1 MPNRII
7 KESIKY
13 SEQIDSLSWFEE
25 VLFYRLIVSV
35 DDYGCY
41 DGRVVLLKNA
51 LFPTKEDVTKK
62 MIEAALN
69 RLESQGLIRR
79 YTVNN
84 RPYIQLPTWSKHQ
97 RLRNSI
103 RKFPEPPEMPEIKV
117 FDDLPQVAAS
127 CEKKTLESESES
139 NTNIESESNTNPTT
153 RKRVYVEDPAVNDAV
168 KAFLEHR
175 KLKKK
180 PMSERAITLFLNKLF
195 KLSADPLEQVR
206 IIDQSIEHGWD
217 TVYPLRSDGQMYR
230 QQSGGDYLEMLVRG
244 ETT

>member
-51 LFPTKEDVTKK
+51 LFPTKEDVSKK

-69 RLESQGLIRR
+69 RLESLGLIRR

-84 RPYIQLPTWSKHQ
+84 SPYIQLPTWSKHQ

-103 RKFPEPPEMPEIKV
+103 RKFPEPPEMAEIKV
-117 FDDLPQVAAS
+117 SDDLPQVAAS
-127 CEKKTLESESES
+127 CRETPPESESES
-139 NTNIESESNTNPTT
+139 NIESESNPKPTT
-153 RKRVYVEDPAVNDAV
+153 RKRVYVEDPAVNDEV

-180 PMSERAITLFLNKLF
+180 PMSERAVTLFLNKLF
-195 KLSADPLEQVR
+195 KLSADPVEQVR

-217 TVYPLRSDGQMYR
+217 TVYPLKEQRFKPPD
-230 QQSGGDYLEMLVRG
+230 GGDYLERLIRG
-244 ETT
+244 EVS